1 MLSDRIREKESVK
14 KIHEKYRYYHNVPEK
29 GLVINNKPANDS
41 DQSR

>member
-29 GLVINNKPANDS
+29 GLVINNKPAMT
-41 DQSR
+41 